1 LRADHVQYNTKTYDV
16 VVHGHVLFDTDTQHM
31 TAESGDFNM
40 RTGEGRFVHVHG
52 EITVERNPNA
62 NVLVSPNPL
71 VFEAQEVRR
80 LDARTYSI
88 EHAWLTVCEPDQTIW
103 KFFTT
108 HATLRVDRSVALVNA
123 NFRVLEIPLLYM
135 PYTKLPAGRDLR
147 LSGFLMPEIGDTS
160 IKGIILGDGYYWAPR
175 DWTDATLG
183 ATYLSRRGWQQNV
196 EFRAKPW
203 ENVDI
208 SARYFGVIDRGL
220 PETVVNSSG
229 ASSTQLVNQGGH
241 SVQFKLTAQLH
252 DGWRAVADLN
262 QLSSLTFQLAFAP
275 TFGQAVNSE
284 VRSAAF
290 LTNNFSG
297 FSVNLA
303 SNSYENFL
311 NAQPEVAVDLRAAP
325 EARFASVDQSPW
337 KNVPIYF
344 GGDAF
349 AGAVHRSDENLLTNS
364 VTGVQS
370 VVPGIDTAAF
380 VERSEF
386 APRVVLPLHWG
397 PWLGVTTSYTVRTTS
412 YGAQL
417 VGGTP
422 MSDPTRRTT
431 GELSVDIRPPTI
443 ERVWETPSGKW
454 KHTIDPE
461 IEYNY
466 VRGVNQ
472 FDRFIRF
479 DEDETLTDTNEFMY
493 SITQRLFHRG
503 GDGQADELVSWKV
516 AQKYYFD
523 PTFNGAL
530 VPGTRNVFQALD
542 SITPFAFADEPRH
555 FSPID
560 SDLLITPGGNFDAEV
575 RLDYDT
581 VLHKITTA
589 GTLLKIHPTQRFNF
603 TVAHFSIDNPVD
615 LQPVANQIRVQAGY
629 GDLNRRGWNASFGF
643 GYDVQQHVPQNEFMQ
658 AGYNGSCCGIAF
670 EYARLALGQ
679 IRTENQFRVAL
690 IIANIGTFGNLRRQ
704 EKLF

>member
-1 LRADHVQYNTKTYDV
+1 MGLLQKIGAACRRRALLALIAGIALPFGALPAAAAQGTRTPSLQGPASVRLEAEQQRKEGDFYFADGKVEIQYRNLRLRADHVQYNTKTYDV

-325 EARFASVDQSPW
+325 EARFASVDQSLEKRADLFW
-337 KNVPIYF
+337 RRCVCWR
-344 GGDAF
+344 
-349 AGAVHRSDENLLTNS
+349 RSS
-364 VTGVQS
+364 
-370 VVPGIDTAAF
+370 
-380 VERSEF
+380 
-386 APRVVLPLHWG
+386 
-397 PWLGVTTSYTVRTTS
+397 
-412 YGAQL
+412 
-417 VGGTP
+417 
-422 MSDPTRRTT
+422 
-431 GELSVDIRPPTI
+431 
-443 ERVWETPSGKW
+443 
-454 KHTIDPE
+454 
-461 IEYNY
+461 
-466 VRGVNQ
+466 
-472 FDRFIRF
+472 
-479 DEDETLTDTNEFMY
+479 
-493 SITQRLFHRG
+493 QR
-503 GDGQADELVSWKV
+503 
-516 AQKYYFD
+516 
-523 PTFNGAL
+523 
-530 VPGTRNVFQALD
+530 
-542 SITPFAFADEPRH
+542 
-555 FSPID
+555 
-560 SDLLITPGGNFDAEV
+560 
-575 RLDYDT
+575 
-581 VLHKITTA
+581 
-589 GTLLKIHPTQRFNF
+589 
-603 TVAHFSIDNPVD
+603 
-615 LQPVANQIRVQAGY
+615 
-629 GDLNRRGWNASFGF
+629 
-643 GYDVQQHVPQNEFMQ
+643 
-658 AGYNGSCCGIAF
+658 
-670 EYARLALGQ
+670 
-679 IRTENQFRVAL
+679 
-690 IIANIGTFGNLRRQ
+690 
-704 EKLF
+704 